1 MKKPIAVVGGIVM
14 GATVGAVA
22 MVLAAPCSGKA
33 TRDALKERSEC
44 IGLRL
49 SRKAKQVVKDVSV

>member
-33 TRDALKERSEC
+33 TRDALKERSER
-44 IGLRL
+44 IRLRL
-49 SRKAKQVVKDVSV
+49 SRKAKQVV

>member
-22 MVLAAPCSGKA
+22 MALSAPCSGKE
-33 TRDALKERSEC
+33 TRDALKGRSER
-44 IGLRL
+44 IRLRL
-49 SRKAKQVVKDVSV
+49 SRKAKQVVQDASV

>member
-22 MVLAAPCSGKA
+22 MVLSAPCSGKA
-33 TRDALKERSEC
+33 TRDALKEHSER
-44 IGLRL
+44 IRLRL
-49 SRKAKQVVKDVSV
+49 SRKAKQVVKDISA